1 MSSHAAAPVSGAVY
15 VERRRARIL
24 EALGRPAHRV
34 ASGAEPLA
42 ADRIENF
49 RRQAEDLYDNE
60 LAWEE
65 LTDEEA
71 VPGGHLT
78 EMVFSGFLALIEG
91 LLVEKV
97 PADALAPARPHPDA
111 VEEILTMLGDKYLDL
126 TAYVESGADSQ
137 QMVYA
142 RVMTGRLI
150 DLALYRLYGLT
161 SAEIDRLEAGA

>member
-1 MSSHAAAPVSGAVY
+1 MSSHTAAPVSGAAY

-24 EALGRPAHRV
+24 EALDRQAERV
-34 ASGAEPLA
+34 APDAEPLA

-71 VPGGHLT
+71 IPGGHLT

-91 LLVEKV
+91 LLVEQV
-97 PADALAPARPHPDA
+97 PDDALAPARPHPDA
-111 VEEILTMLGDKYLDL
+111 VEEILAMLSDRYMDL

-137 QMVYA
+137 KLVYA
-142 RVMTGRLI
+142 RAMTSRLV
-150 DLALYRLYGLT
+150 DLVLYRLYRLAPG
-161 SAEIDRLEAGA
+161 EIDRLEAAA